1 MLTRRTFS
9 KILVILIVVPIAI
22 RAWQIARG
30 LGDAASET
38 EPIAAQID
46 EASQDDVEGR
56 VPDGP
61 ATGSD
66 DE

>member
-1 MLTRRTFS
+1 MTRRTFS
-9 KILVILIVVPIAI
+9 KILVILIVLPVAI

-30 LGDAASET
+30 LGGPAPAT

-46 EASQDDVEGR
+46 EASKNDVEGLA
-56 VPDGP
+56 PDDP
-61 ATGSD
+61 AAGSD

>member
-9 KILVILIVVPIAI
+9 KILVIVIVVPIAI

-30 LGDAASET
+30 LGDAAPST

-46 EASQDDVEGR
+46 EAIQNDVEGR
-56 VPDGP
+56 APDGP
-61 ATGSD
+61 ATRSD